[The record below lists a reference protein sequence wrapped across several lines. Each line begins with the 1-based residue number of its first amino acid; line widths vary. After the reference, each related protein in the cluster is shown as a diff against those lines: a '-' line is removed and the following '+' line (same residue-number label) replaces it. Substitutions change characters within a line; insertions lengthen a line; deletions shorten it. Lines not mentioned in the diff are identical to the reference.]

1 MVLTNQQIVEIYE
14 GLYSLR
20 AAGQQALP
28 ISVGFLIVKALK
40 ELQSSYE
47 AITEMRAAVGAKYG
61 VLQDDGSYFV
71 EAKDRAAA
79 NKELRELMEIKS
91 NINLDLIPLSLLN
104 DISIPLDIIYNI
116 YPIING
122 EA

>member
-47 AITEMRAAVGAKYG
+47 AIIEMRTTVGAKYG

-79 NKELRELMEIKS
+79 NKELQELMEIKS

-104 DISIPLDIIYNI
+104 DISIPLDVIYNI

>member
-47 AITEMRAAVGAKYG
+47 AITEMRAAVGTKYG

-79 NKELRELMEIKS
+79 NKELQELMEIKS

-104 DISIPLDIIYNI
+104 DISIPLDVIYNI

>member
-20 AAGQQALP
+20 AAGQYTLP

-79 NKELRELMEIKS
+79 NKELQELMEIKS

-104 DISIPLDIIYNI
+104 DISIPLDVIYNI